1 MVMIN
6 YKPEILAEI
15 FSGFKKQIVKIN
27 LDNGDIAWENTYV
40 GMLEKKVISGEVLCD
55 LTIEADKVI
64 LRLNGIQVWDYNTGA
79 PVWSA
84 AYDYTPD
91 IKMVGRPAN
100 ARKFGVY
107 GGVADPVLAPNQ
119 QDLYVLDMSNKA
131 NQYIKKYD
139 AKSGKLIWSSTD
151 IKEAKAIPNMVVT
164 DDVVVLQIGGAV
176 EAQAYIYYLQ
186 KNADGSSTWVKEW
199 KIWYPNVKPTGVQA
213 FSTSDG
219 MKLWESERFKKG
231 ITNSIMVNNDFIVCS
246 GKALYSMNI
255 NSGAENYEVP
265 VAKGG
270 VGDASLIL
278 PFKDMIVVV
287 GEKGV
292 STFNPDNGDLIAAGP
307 YKASS
312 MEDMAGDILVLKTDK
327 ADIAAYDLNNCKYK
341 EFKAKTG
348 AVTTLTTD
356 SKFVY
361 VYEKKVVTKVSTM

>member
-1 MVMIN
+1 
-6 YKPEILAEI
+6 
-15 FSGFKKQIVKIN
+15 
-27 LDNGDIAWENTYV
+27 
-40 GMLEKKVISGEVLCD
+40 
-55 LTIEADKVI
+55 
-64 LRLNGIQVWDYNTGA
+64 
-79 PVWSA
+79 
-84 AYDYTPD
+84 
-91 IKMVGRPAN
+91 
-100 ARKFGVY
+100 
-107 GGVADPVLAPNQ
+107 
-119 QDLYVLDMSNKA
+119 
-131 NQYIKKYD
+131 
-139 AKSGKLIWSSTD
+139 
-151 IKEAKAIPNMVVT
+151 
-164 DDVVVLQIGGAV
+164 
-176 EAQAYIYYLQ
+176 
-186 KNADGSSTWVKEW
+186 
-199 KIWYPNVKPTGVQA
+199 
-213 FSTSDG
+213 